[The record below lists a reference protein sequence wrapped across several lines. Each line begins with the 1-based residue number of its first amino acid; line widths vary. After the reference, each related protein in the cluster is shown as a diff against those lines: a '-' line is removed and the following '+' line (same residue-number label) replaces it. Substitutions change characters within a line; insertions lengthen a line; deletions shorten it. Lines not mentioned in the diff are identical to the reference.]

1 MLEDAP
7 GIVSEL
13 NSPGNQGIQ
22 GLEIVDAIKTD
33 VEKECPGI
41 VSCADILAQ
50 ASKDS
55 VDVVNK
61 YIYSITV
68 LFFFLLLNGYSL
80 FPFCQQGGP
89 SWRVLYGR
97 RDSRIANK
105 TGADSGLASPF
116 ETLDELKAKFA
127 AVGLDS
133 TDLVA
138 LSGKMKW
145 MN

>member
-22 GLEIVDAIKTD
+22 GLEIVDAIKAD

-55 VDVVNK
+55 VDVVNIFDPIHS
-61 YIYSITV
+61 YHLTHRNA
-68 LFFFLLLNGYSL
+68 LNLLLL
-80 FPFCQQGGP
+80 
-89 SWRVLYGR
+89 L
-97 RDSRIANK
+97 
-105 TGADSGLASPF
+105 
-116 ETLDELKAKFA
+116 
-127 AVGLDS
+127 
-133 TDLVA
+133 
-138 LSGKMKW
+138 
-145 MN
+145 

>member
-22 GLEIVDAIKTD
+22 GLEIVDAIKAD

-55 VDVVNK
+55 VDVVNR
-61 YIYSITV
+61 YFYSNYTHLLSFV
-68 LFFFLLLNGYSL
+68 FF
-80 FPFCQQGGP
+80 C
-89 SWRVLYGR
+89 
-97 RDSRIANK
+97 
-105 TGADSGLASPF
+105 
-116 ETLDELKAKFA
+116 
-127 AVGLDS
+127 
-133 TDLVA
+133 
-138 LSGKMKW
+138 
-145 MN
+145 